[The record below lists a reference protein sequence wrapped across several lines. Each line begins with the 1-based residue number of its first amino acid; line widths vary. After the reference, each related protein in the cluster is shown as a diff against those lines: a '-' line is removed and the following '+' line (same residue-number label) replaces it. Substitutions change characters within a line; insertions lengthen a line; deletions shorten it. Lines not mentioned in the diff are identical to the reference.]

1 MKWNITQLIKGKSL
15 PIFVTIL
22 PLLQGPFQMSDMQVF
37 EKSNLD
43 VEYIVDARKAGMLK
57 SKHFRGKI
65 ES

>member
-1 MKWNITQLIKGKSL
+1 MEYYLADKGGKL
-15 PIFVTIL
+15 AHICNLIL

-43 VEYIVDARKAGMLK
+43 VEYIVDARKARMLK